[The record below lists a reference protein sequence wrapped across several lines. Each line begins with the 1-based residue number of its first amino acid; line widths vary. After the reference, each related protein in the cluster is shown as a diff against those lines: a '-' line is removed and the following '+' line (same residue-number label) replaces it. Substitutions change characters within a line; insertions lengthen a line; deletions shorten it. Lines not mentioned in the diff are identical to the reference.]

1 MIENFLTAFIVYFVV
16 IDPIGTAP
24 IFLAVTAAQDKR
36 AKIRTAIEATLVA
49 TLIMVFF
56 ALCGSW
62 VLHYL
67 QIGEPAFKIA
77 GGVILFLVA
86 WDMLTSKR
94 QARKRRE
101 TTGPETDRSE
111 TGPTLAAEAAT
122 AEAGARITP
131 GKQHTK
137 DTKDTSGSDDEPEN
151 MAIFPLAIPML
162 AGPAAIMSVMV
173 VSADFSGSMVM
184 SLTGYGALLAVM
196 LATGKIMVLTAIAD
210 RMIDPRLSNIFSR
223 VTAIIL
229 AALSVQYVIDG
240 MTALQLIAAP

>member
-24 IFLAVTAAQDKR
+24 LFLAVTAAQDKR
-36 AKIRTAIEATLVA
+36 AKIRTAIEATLAA

-62 VLHYL
+62 VLQYL
-67 QIGEPAFKIA
+67 KISEPAFKIA
-77 GGVILFLVA
+77 GGMILFLVA
-86 WDMLTSKR
+86 WDMLNSKR

-101 TTGPETDRSE
+101 TTAHA
-111 TGPTLAAEAAT
+111 LASPFAPNLGLNIADNAGDEA
-122 AEAGARITP
+122 IP
-131 GKQHTK
+131 SQKSTK
-137 DTKDTSGSDDEPEN
+137 EVNSNDDEPEN
-151 MAIFPLAIPML
+151 VAISLLAIPML

-173 VSADFSGSMVM
+173 VSADFSGSMVA
-184 SLTGYGALLAVM
+184 SLIGYSALMAVM
-196 LATGKIMVLTAIAD
+196 LATGLIMVLTAIAE
-210 RMIDPRLSNIFSR
+210 RIIDLRLSNVFSR

-240 MTALQLIAAP
+240 LAALQLITSP

>member
-62 VLHYL
+62 VLRYL

-101 TTGPETDRSE
+101 TTGPET
-111 TGPTLAAEAAT
+111 GPAPALAAEAGT
-122 AEAGARITP
+122 AEAGARTTP

-137 DTKDTSGSDDEPEN
+137 DTKDTSGNDDEPEN
-151 MAIFPLAIPML
+151 VAIFPLAIPML

-173 VSADFSGSMVM
+173 VSTDFSGSMVM

-210 RMIDPRLSNIFSR
+210 RMIDPRLSNVFSR

-240 MTALQLIAAP
+240 LTALQLIAAP

>member
-62 VLHYL
+62 VLRYL

-94 QARKRRE
+94 QTRKRLE
-101 TTGPETDRSE
+101 TTGPA
-111 TGPTLAAEAAT
+111 TGPTPAFAAEAGT
-122 AEAGARITP
+122 AEAGARTTP
-131 GKQHTK
+131 GKQQTK
-137 DTKDTSGSDDEPEN
+137 DTTGNDDEPEN
-151 MAIFPLAIPML
+151 VAIFPLAIPML

-210 RMIDPRLSNIFSR
+210 RMIDPRLSNVFSR

>member
-62 VLHYL
+62 VLQYL
-67 QIGEPAFKIA
+67 KIGEPAFKIA

-86 WDMLTSKR
+86 WDMLNSKR
-94 QARKRRE
+94 QARNRRE
-101 TTGPETDRSE
+101 TTAPA
-111 TGPTLAAEAAT
+111 LASDLVMNIAD
-122 AEAGARITP
+122 EAGDETSR
-131 GKQHTK
+131 GKKSTK
-137 DTKDTSGSDDEPEN
+137 EDSGNDDEPEN
-151 MAIFPLAIPML
+151 VAIFPLAIPML

-173 VSADFSGSMVM
+173 VSADFSGSMVT
-184 SLTGYGALLAVM
+184 SLTGYGALMAVM
-196 LATGKIMVLTAIAD
+196 LATGVIMVLTAIAE
-210 RMIDPRLSNIFSR
+210 RIIDPRLSNVFSR

-240 MTALQLIAAP
+240 LAALHLITSP